1 MNDVAFFLQKDVWA
15 HLNTKGKGILRSG
28 VCDAMSKT
36 AVRTDIT
43 KEELADDEYLFQVWN
58 DNGGRFE
65 FDFSAEEEYINSV
78 AAAPLSSTY
87 LVEKD
92 TAFCEKKSKMEGVA
106 ILNKDLLDKNPSF
119 FALKEKYVNKGK
131 DVRYD
136 KGWEETE
143 FQPVLGGHQCNALV
157 LMDKYICKEG
167 SVSRMNKNLK
177 PLLNVLLPEKLDGIP
192 FQLSIFSEFD
202 QMQGK
207 KIHDEISEVIQ
218 AIRPNLDV
226 EFTLYHT
233 HEIHDRLIVTN
244 AYMIEV
250 GAGFALFK
258 NGVAANET
266 KIIYCPYKKP
276 DYFQRL
282 KSAARISRK
291 SEANENFANHWGTKT
306 NRLFELVEQ

>member
-65 FDFSAEEEYINSV
+65 FDFSTEEDYINST

-92 TAFCEKKSKMEGVA
+92 TAFCEKKSKMQGVA
-106 ILNKDLLDKNPSF
+106 VLNKDLLDKNPSF

-244 AYMIEV
+244 SYMIEV

-266 KIIYCPYKKP
+266 KIIYKK
-276 DYFQRL
+276 
-282 KSAARISRK
+282 
-291 SEANENFANHWGTKT
+291 
-306 NRLFELVEQ
+306 